1 MVKKISV
8 LALAGLIAFPA
19 MSLAGG
25 SGKGGAAN
33 VDDLE
38 RKIEEL
44 SRQLDEL
51 KAQMGKQG
59 EVDSA
64 TSQQLSDLAD
74 SLEGFD
80 ERADAWDLAARFNF
94 YGDFRTRLDYYKADT
109 VLGEYP

>member
-51 KAQMGKQG
+51 KAQPRDPYNQ
-59 EVDSA
+59 
-64 TSQQLSDLAD
+64 DLLLVIPVPNCQVFVFA
-74 SLEGFD
+74 S
-80 ERADAWDLAARFNF
+80 
-94 YGDFRTRLDYYKADT
+94 
-109 VLGEYP
+109 VLPPQTD